1 MERPTGAKYKDPHEK
16 QHKELLK
23 AFETFRK
30 VELREFRDYLAA
42 PKKIILA
49 NFIAGTARGLGFFF
63 GAAIVV
69 AGVSFLLKE
78 ILANIPVIGDLSL
91 ALETWIEQTLESPN

>member
-1 MERPTGAKYKDPHEK
+1 MERHKDPHEK
-16 QHKELLK
+16 QHKQLLK

-42 PKKIILA
+42 PKKIFFA
-49 NFIAGTARGLGFFF
+49 NFLAGTARGLGFFF

-69 AGVSFLLKE
+69 AGVSYLLKE
-78 ILANIPVIGDLSL
+78 IFANIPVIGDLSM
-91 ALETWIEQTLESPN
+91 ALETWIEQTLQSPQ